1 MNVNMKQVIAFILT
15 LLPIG
20 ASADDHGSCGE
31 TLTYTYVE
39 ADKTL
44 TISGSGE
51 MTDYKV
57 PNEWGNTSHGLII
70 KTISSVSSLSR
81 E

>member
-1 MNVNMKQVIAFILT
+1 MKVNLKQAIAFILI
-15 LLPIG
+15 LLPMV
-20 ASADDHGSCGE
+20 ASADNHGSCGE

-57 PNEWGNTSHGLII
+57 PNEWG
-70 KTISSVSSLSR
+70 
-81 E
+81 